1 MSPDP
6 DDDDGATRRDARG
19 PGVRRATRAAAAAG
33 VLGGASA
40 VLLALLVSSGLE
52 NHRAAWD
59 ERNFHL
65 PVVRQF
71 AAQWPRPDLSD
82 YRSVTSPGY
91 HLVLAA
97 VHRFISAEVTPLRAV
112 SAGITVV
119 LVSVLGW
126 SLGRRLPLGTAVAVG
141 LPLVASIYV
150 MSSGTWLL
158 PDNLGWLTVLLALLL
173 AFRKRVDALTYLAAA
188 AVLAAAVFVRQVNL
202 WPWGV
207 VVVAVMLA
215 ESSDHRDGAGELAR
229 RSAGP
234 ALARGWGWRLLAM
247 TVAGVPA
254 LLILAWFYRL
264 WGGLTPP
271 AFNASSDGASH
282 VVSAASH
289 HAGPNPAVPAM
300 VLAVLGATGPFFIA
314 FIWRPLAKLRSAGGR
329 PGRVLIAGLLLG
341 MGTALVVPTS
351 WDHAA
356 GRSSGLWNVSRAF
369 ALIADRSVLIAG
381 LAAVGGATV
390 AAGFAALGARDR
402 WIWLAAWAC
411 FIAAQSAN
419 AMAWHRYYEPFCLM
433 MLALAASRAGVTA
446 ADTSA
451 PPPLPRFAWA
461 GPVVLAA
468 LLATVTVYSLE
479 LRG

>member
-1 MSPDP
+1 MTAPPGEPRPTSPRRLS
-6 DDDDGATRRDARG
+6 GAAVLAGLSGTLILAAVAAIWAAG
-19 PGVRRATRAAAAAG
+19 AEIRRAAF
-33 VLGGASA
+33 
-40 VLLALLVSSGLE
+40 
-52 NHRAAWD
+52 D
-59 ERNFHL
+59 EREFHR
-65 PVVRQF
+65 PVIEKF
-71 AAQWPRPDLSD
+71 ARDFPRVDLAD
-82 YRSVTSPGY
+82 YPAATAPGY
-91 HLVLAA
+91 HLILAA
-97 VHRFISAEVTPLRAV
+97 VHRYVSSDVRTLRAV
-112 SAGITVV
+112 GAGFTI
-119 LVSVLGW
+119 LFIGVLGW
-126 SLGRRLPLGTAVAVG
+126 SVGGRLPVGFAVAVA
-141 LPLVASIYV
+141 LPLVASLYV
-150 MSSGTWLL
+150 VSSSTWLL

-173 AFRKRVDALTYLAAA
+173 AFRERVDALTYLAAA

-234 ALARGWGWRLLAM
+234 ALARWWGWRLLAM
-247 TVAGVPA
+247 TVAGMPA

-289 HAGPNPAVPAM
+289 HAGPNAAVPAM

-314 FIWRPLAKLRSAGGR
+314 FAWRPLAKLRSAGGR

-369 ALIADRSVLIAG
+369 AVIADRSVLIAG

-451 PPPLPRFAWA
+451 PPSLPRFAWA

>member
-1 MSPDP
+1 MTAPPGEPRPTSPRRLS
-6 DDDDGATRRDARG
+6 GAAVVAGLLGTLILPAVAAIWAAG
-19 PGVRRATRAAAAAG
+19 AEIRRAAF
-33 VLGGASA
+33 
-40 VLLALLVSSGLE
+40 
-52 NHRAAWD
+52 D
-59 ERNFHL
+59 EREFHR
-65 PVVRQF
+65 PVIEKF
-71 AAQWPRPDLSD
+71 ARDFPRVDLAD
-82 YRSVTSPGY
+82 YPAATAPGY
-91 HLVLAA
+91 HLILAA
-97 VHRFISAEVTPLRAV
+97 VHRYVWSDVRLLRAV
-112 SAGITVV
+112 SAGITVL

-141 LPLVASIYV
+141 LPLVTSIYV
-150 MSSGTWLL
+150 VSSGGWLL

-173 AFRKRVDALTYLAAA
+173 AYRRRIDAHAYATAALL
-188 AVLAAAVFVRQVNL
+188 LAAAVFVRQVNL

-207 VVVAVMLA
+207 LLLAAVLA
-215 ESSDHRDGAGELAR
+215 PAEEREEIEADAQ

-234 ALARGWGWRLLAM
+234 AVAHAWGRRLLAM
-247 TVAGVPA
+247 GLAGVPA
-254 LLILAWFYRL
+254 LLLLAWFYRL

-271 AFNASSDGASH
+271 AFHTPGVGAGT
-282 VVSAASH
+282 H
-289 HAGPNPAVPAM
+289 HAGANPAVPAM

-314 FIWRPLAKLRSAGGR
+314 FAWRPLAKRRSAGGH

-369 ALIADRSVLIAG
+369 PAIADRSVLIAG

-451 PPPLPRFAWA
+451 PPPPPRFAWA